1 MRSMQKMSSE
11 PNLFGA
17 KPRGNKA
24 FPPTK
29 STSSTCAASSYKLSS
44 KVRNILSTDL
54 NRSSSHSDA
63 SVQPMN
69 ARRRAQRRGSKSASM
84 FKALSTGNMMSDLY
98 KIDDSKQEQVDQN
111 NTEVILN
118 SLGRLSTD
126 STRGCLSSLGE
137 SMSSFSSD
145 MDDSLEFA

>member
-1 MRSMQKMSSE
+1 MQKMSSE

-17 KPRGNKA
+17 KPRGNKT

-44 KVRNILSTDL
+44 KVRNILSKDL

-69 ARRRAQRRGSKSASM
+69 PRRRFQRRGSKSASM
-84 FKALSTGNMMSDLY
+84 FKALSTGNMMSELC
-98 KIDDSKQEQVDQN
+98 KIDDSQEQVDQKN
-111 NTEVILN
+111 AEVILN

-126 STRGCLSSLGE
+126 STRGCISSLGE